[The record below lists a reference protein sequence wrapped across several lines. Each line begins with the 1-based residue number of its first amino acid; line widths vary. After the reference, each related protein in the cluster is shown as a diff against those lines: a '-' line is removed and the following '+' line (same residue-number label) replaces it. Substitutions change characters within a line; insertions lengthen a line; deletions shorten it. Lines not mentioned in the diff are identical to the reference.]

1 MEHEVEFEWNDAKAK
16 MNLQNHG
23 VSFDE
28 AASTFYDD
36 NARHF
41 QDIGHSDEE
50 ERRRL
55 IGMSNKSRVLL
66 VVYTLRDVATI
77 RIISA
82 RKATLRE
89 QKAYGKED

>member
-36 NARHF
+36 NARPF

-82 RKATLRE
+82 RKVTLRE